1 MLRVVALFSGV
12 LTELNLRSTGS
23 GPKGASAIGKAL
35 EGNEV
40 LKNLYMGYNDIG
52 DEGAAAI
59 AEALRGNE
67 VLTVLN
73 LYWNNTSVTRAPP
86 PSARPSRSTRC

>member
-35 EGNEV
+35 EGNGV
-40 LKNLYMGYNDIG
+40 LTDLNLNYNEIG
-52 DEGAAAI
+52 DEGATALAS
-59 AEALRGNE
+59 ALRVNE
-67 VLTVLN
+67 GL
-73 LYWNNTSVTRAPP
+73 
-86 PSARPSRSTRC
+86 